1 MLTDYAL
8 AILAS
13 VLGVVLVR
21 HAVATDSRAPLV
33 WASAFGA
40 TAAGAVTGGTWH
52 GFADFMETRV
62 RRGLWKATQLLLGL
76 TGLAMVAGA
85 ALAVSQGRLLVLLL
99 VAAAVKFAVY
109 ARAVVTRDDFAVV
122 VVDYGAS
129 MAAVALMQA
138 VALAQWGAPS
148 APWILAGIGV
158 AIAGSVVQGRRM
170 SPHPRFN
177 HNDLFHLVQMAAIWL
192 FYRGGLLLGDR

>member
-1 MLTDYAL
+1 MLTDYVL

-13 VLGVVLVR
+13 VLGALLMR
-21 HAVATDSRAPLV
+21 HAVAADGRAEGA
-33 WASAFGA
+33 WAAAFVT

-52 GFADFMETRV
+52 GFADFMEARV
-62 RRGLWKATQLLLGL
+62 RRGLWKATQILLGL

-85 ALAVSQGRLLVLLL
+85 ALAVARGSLLAVLL
-99 VAAAVKFAVY
+99 AAAAAKFAVY
-109 ARAVVTRDDFAVV
+109 ARAVATRDDFAVV
-122 VVDYGAS
+122 VIDYGAS
-129 MAAVALMQA
+129 MAAVALMQV
-138 VALAQWGAPS
+138 VALALWGAPS
-148 APWILAGIGV
+148 ATWILAGIGV

-177 HNDLFHLVQMAAIWL
+177 HNDVFHLVQMVAIWL